1 MLPTNG
7 LMTETV
13 PVGVDAK
20 PLQPVLVDVR
30 HPQQI
35 RRNAKP
41 TLPVYVNTR
50 PQQPVHM
57 NAGLLQQVHTNVKPA
72 RPVQLIAKPQQ
83 LHTGLPHGTQCI
95 LEHQPRPCTDDDAQ
109 WLVEE
114 ITDVYSPVWIYNGR
128 RALMPPG
135 SQSHADEPHPQS
147 WPRLEIGIAETVYSF
162 SEVDHPLSRQAR
174 AATVGKTLSR
184 RIEGWLED
192 VEKWRLPTVHD
203 FGKEQL
209 PIVHGSEEANKAVL
223 ERWNWVGA
231 DQGRPSALLKV
242 IKAAEPYSIRH
253 PPGVL
258 EDLEDNWEQQ
268 RAALWRQQILTG
280 SRLQTGRALG
290 AGTVLG
296 RGSDDD
302 RLDHVDVRR
311 FYSS

>member
-83 LHTGLPHGTQCI
+83 LHTGLAPMEFMG
-95 LEHQPRPCTDDDAQ
+95 
-109 WLVEE
+109 VF
-114 ITDVYSPVWIYNGR
+114 SPVWIYNGG

-147 WPRLEIGIAETVYSF
+147 WPRLEIGITETVYSF

-174 AATVGKTLSR
+174 AATVGM
-184 RIEGWLED
+184 
-192 VEKWRLPTVHD
+192 HD
-203 FGKEQL
+203 LGKEQL

-242 IKAAEPYSIRH
+242 IKAAELYSIRN

-258 EDLEDNWEQQ
+258 ENNGEQQ
-268 RAALWRQQILTG
+268 RAALWRQQTLTG
-280 SRLQTGRALG
+280 SRSQTGRALG
-290 AGTVLG
+290 AGTVG
-296 RGSDDD
+296 DPMMID
-302 RLDHVDVRR
+302 
-311 FYSS
+311 